1 MSKQSESAKK
11 LKLDIQKLDYGSAK
25 LEGKMYRDRTCL
37 DELKTA
43 CAKFNFLA
51 LYQAKGLD
59 DIDGIL
65 GLAVHPDAKKR
76 DLSYVW
82 NLKNKGIINNA
93 IVSFSIAGPN
103 IDDASYAIFGGF
115 NQS

>member
-51 LYQAKGLD
+51 LY
-59 DIDGIL
+59 
-65 GLAVHPDAKKR
+65 
-76 DLSYVW
+76 
-82 NLKNKGIINNA
+82 
-93 IVSFSIAGPN
+93 
-103 IDDASYAIFGGF
+103 
-115 NQS
+115 